1 MPYIGAKE
9 LKASDIRRFDVTSST
24 SATHT
29 LTWTPPTEQ
38 SLIVTINGIKQH
50 EDAYSV
56 SGTTLTLS
64 SPLVATDKLEV
75 IGINDIGTTITPAQ
89 NSVDLDKLATTGT
102 PSSST
107 FLRGDMA
114 WTAVSDVSGLSSVQ
128 VFTSSGTW
136 TKPAGITKVIVEVQ
150 GAGASGSTSLN
161 SEDVAG
167 GGGGGYAKKLIDV
180 SSISSATITVG
191 TGGAGVVGNA
201 IRNGNAGG
209 NSSWSDG
216 TNTVTG
222 NGGVA
227 PDNTHDQHTAG
238 GTATGGDINIS
249 GGNGGARN
257 VSNATGIGYKGGESF
272 LGFGGLGAYYGV
284 GPGPDDG
291 IGYGSGGGGWF
302 YNGGSTLSGA
312 GADGI
317 VIVTEYK

>member
-136 TKPAGITKVIVEVQ
+136 TRPAGITKVIVEVQ
-150 GAGASGSTSLN
+150 GAGGGGGHISHGANNGG
-161 SEDVAG
+161 A
-167 GGGGGYAKKLIDV
+167 GGGGGYAKKLLDV
-180 SSISSATITVG
+180 SSVLSATITVG
-191 TGGAGVVGNA
+191 SAGTTGSGTSTGGTGGA
-201 IRNGNAGG
+201 
-209 NSSWSDG
+209 SSWADG
-216 TNTVTG
+216 VNTDVVG
-222 NGGVA
+222 NGGVGGA
-227 PDNTHDQHTAG
+227 AGGSNVSYAGGAG
-238 GTATGGDINIS
+238 GTATGGDININGQKAGMS
-249 GGNGGARN
+249 NISTDAGGNSVLGTGRAIKNGTGSLQVATGYGGGAL
-257 VSNATGIGYKGGESF
+257 GGDQNSTE
-272 LGFGGLGAYYGV
+272 GGA
-284 GPGPDDG
+284 
-291 IGYGSGGGGWF
+291 
-302 YNGGSTLSGA
+302 A
-312 GADGI
+312 GGI

>member
-1 MPYIGAKE
+1 MSTLNVNAIDKE
-9 LKASDIRRFDVTSST
+9 
-24 SATHT
+24 
-29 LTWTPPTEQ
+29 
-38 SLIVTINGIKQH
+38 
-50 EDAYSV
+50 
-56 SGTTLTLS
+56 SGGTLTLGG
-64 SPLVATDKLEV
+64 A
-75 IGINDIGTTITPAQ
+75 GTTVAVHA
-89 NSVDLDKLATTGT
+89 SATTSG
-102 PSSST
+102 
-107 FLRGDMA
+107 FD
-114 WTAVSDVSGLSSVQ
+114 SGLASVQ

-136 TKPAGITKVIVEVQ
+136 TKPSGITKVMVEVQ
-150 GAGASGSTSLN
+150 GGGSSGSTSN
-161 SEDVAG
+161 SSEDNAG
-167 GGGGGYAKKLIDV
+167 GAGGGYARKLIDV

-238 GTATGGDINIS
+238 GTATGGDLNIS
-249 GGNGGARN
+249 GGTGGSRN
-257 VSNATGIGYKGGESF
+257 LHNAAGSGY
-272 LGFGGLGAYYGV
+272 FGGDSFFGSGGRGAYYGA
-284 GPGPDDG
+284 GPSADDG

-302 YNGGSTLSGA
+302 WSSAGSTLSGA

>member
-1 MPYIGAKE
+1 MA
-9 LKASDIRRFDVTSST
+9 
-24 SATHT
+24 
-29 LTWTPPTEQ
+29 LTK
-38 SLIVTINGIKQH
+38 I
-50 EDAYSV
+50 
-56 SGTTLTLS
+56 
-64 SPLVATDKLEV
+64 
-75 IGINDIGTTITPAQ
+75 
-89 NSVDLDKLATTGT
+89 TTGVIADGAVPT
-102 PSSST
+102 TGIVGVST
-107 FLRGDMA
+107 
-114 WTAVSDVSGLSSVQ
+114 
-128 VFTSSGTW
+128 FTSSGTW
-136 TKPAGITKVIVEVQ
+136 TKATRESALGVTIKRVIVEVQ

-161 SEDVAG
+161 SGDVAG

-227 PDNTHDQHTAG
+227 PDNTNDQHTAG

-302 YNGGSTLSGA
+302 YSGGSTLSGA
-312 GADGI
+312 GADGL
-317 VIVTEYK
+317 VIVTEIAG